1 MVVHFLLQGFS
12 VTPLVQLRFL
22 ANNANEIHF
31 EIAFLS
37 QKGVQL
43 SLYSYIIGWTW
54 KTIHTL
60 LNNLW
65 EVFTCFY
72 VNIHTIL
79 QL

>member
-1 MVVHFLLQGFS
+1 MVVNLLLQGFS

-43 SLYSYIIGWTW
+43 SLYSYIIEWTL
-54 KTIHTL
+54 KTIHAL

-65 EVFTCFY
+65 GVFTY
-72 VNIHTIL
+72 LYIHAI
-79 QL
+79 